1 MRYPS
6 LRACAVLAVI
16 FLLSARLGAVELDP
30 IPRGPLPV
38 ATTNLG
44 VFPQADGQAMFD
56 YMNGKGAQYLTDI
69 LVHPDAVPTV
79 QVDVP
84 DNKKLFGARA
94 GTRVPFVLL
103 VVYPTTADNP
113 RGDYAYP
120 YKDTG
125 DALLTHMQQ
134 PGDQPLIAR
143 AAAKHPLLV
152 FCGGYNTHGLWHL
165 GHMKDLA
172 SRGYIVVDI
181 FNADGRDA
189 SFEGNLALRS
199 LALRATLDF
208 LLQRS
213 DFASAIDADR
223 IGAIG
228 ESAGGHTVLAALGGI
243 DTTGRLPA
251 SADPRIKAAFG
262 QVPFTGNRFEFGGVK
277 YDAWYFGEDRAGLR
291 GVTRPFFAL
300 YAEKDVNVV
309 PEGVEAAVRAMP
321 TSATAVM
328 LDGEKHVISDAAQ
341 KDVRTWE
348 ILFFNTWLRDDA
360 MARQKLE
367 SGTSVRGGV
376 EDHKTISPI
385 ASAPR

>member
-1 MRYPS
+1 MTHPS
-6 LRACAVLAVI
+6 LRARAVLAGI

-38 ATTNLG
+38 ATTNLE
-44 VFPQADGQAMFD
+44 VTAQADAKVMFD
-56 YMNGKGAQYLTDI
+56 YMNGKVAQYLTDI

-84 DNKKLFGARA
+84 DDKKLFGARA
-94 GTRVPFVLL
+94 GTRVPFVLM

-113 RGDYAYP
+113 RVDYEYP

-134 PGDQPLIAR
+134 PGDKPLVSR
-143 AAAKHPLLV
+143 AAEKRPLLL

-199 LALRATLDF
+199 LALRATLNF

-213 DFASAIDADR
+213 DFASAIDPDR

-243 DTTGRLPA
+243 DPAGRLPA

-262 QVPFTGNRFEFGGVK
+262 QVPFTGNRFEFEGVK

-291 GVTRPFFAL
+291 GVTRPFLAL
-300 YAEKDVNVV
+300 YAEKDANVT
-309 PEGVEAAVRAMP
+309 PDGVETAVRAMP
-321 TSATAVM
+321 GSAMAVM
-328 LDGEKHVISDAAQ
+328 LDGEKHVISNAASE
-341 KDVRTWE
+341 DVRTWE
-348 ILFFNTWLRDDA
+348 ILFFDTWLRDDA

-367 SGTSVRGGV
+367 AGTSVRGGV
-376 EDHKTISPI
+376 HDHKTISPA